1 MVSLRKKFLSSVSRM
16 ASHAHSRSILPKCP
30 STRHIG
36 HAILVSG
43 LVGAAPLHGVSSLT
57 AILDSAPGD
66 EVDLYPAKCALRV
79 LSTLGN
85 VSVVPWLKGT
95 AGLVLEIVDL
105 LDVSCPWK

>member
-1 MVSLRKKFLSSVSRM
+1 MVCLRKTFLSAVSRVT
-16 ASHAHSRSILPKCP
+16 SHAHSRSILPRCP

-57 AILDSAPGD
+57 AILEGAPAD
-66 EVDLYPAKCALRV
+66 EVDLYPAKCALQV
-79 LSTLGN
+79 LSALGN
-85 VSVVPWLKGT
+85 VSVIPWMRGT

-105 LDVSCPWK
+105 LDVSYP